1 MSRRNRCNRD
11 LTDGKGIA
19 DLRVSKVDG
28 VLYLHSPNRGK
39 CLSIP
44 LSRVVAIEKD
54 TTQSIEID
62 TGFSGDDSIYYGV
75 NFPNAETCDAM
86 YLRIMQ
92 VVTDAELPEPSVSEP
107 KSVADLR
114 VSKAVDRLIL
124 SETAH
129 LVLQV
134 ADKVGMESLGAP
146 DGWDLTVRDTQP
158 WLISIVTLMEQLP
171 QDVLVQWVNKVAT
184 VAGNAGMDTVSLG
197 LVDRGIK
204 IRRGGGNDEVRV

>member
-1 MSRRNRCNRD
+1 M
-11 LTDGKGIA
+11 TDGKGVA

-39 CLSIP
+39 CFSIP

-54 TTQSIEID
+54 ATQHIEID
-62 TGFSGDDSIYYGV
+62 TGFSADDSIYYGV
-75 NFPNAETCDAM
+75 HFPNTETRDAM

-92 VVTDAELPEPSVSEP
+92 VVTGAELPEPSAASPAVAEP
-107 KSVADLR
+107 
-114 VSKAVDRLIL
+114 VDRLIL

-134 ADKVGMESLGAP
+134 AEKVGMESLGAP

>member
-92 VVTDAELPEPSVSEP
+92 VVTGAELPEPSIAEP
-107 KSVADLR
+107 
-114 VSKAVDRLIL
+114 VDRLIL

-134 ADKVGMESLGAP
+134 AEKVGMESLGAP